1 MTDITIRPATE
12 KDTETIKTMV
22 NRERLNPLS
31 LDWTHFLIAEI
42 DGNIAGIG
50 QIKPHKDCEELASL
64 VTNPDYRGRG
74 VASKM
79 IAELEQRA
87 ERPLYLRCA
96 DKMQPY
102 YKKFGYQVVTWR
114 EAPQSL
120 KLFGVLMRLLSIF
133 GIRGL
138 IMRKD

>member
-1 MTDITIRPATE
+1 MTDIIIRPATE
-12 KDTETIKTMV
+12 EDTETIKAMV

-50 QIKPHKDCEELASL
+50 QIKLHKDCEELASL

-87 ERPLYLRCA
+87 GRPLYLRCA

-102 YKKFGYQVVTWR
+102 YEKFGYQVVTWR